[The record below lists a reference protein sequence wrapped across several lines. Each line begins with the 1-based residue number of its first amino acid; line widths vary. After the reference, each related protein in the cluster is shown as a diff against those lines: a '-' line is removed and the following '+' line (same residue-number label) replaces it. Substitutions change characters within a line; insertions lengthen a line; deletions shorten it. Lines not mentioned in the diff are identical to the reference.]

1 MLDSGGCYV
10 CMRKICGGMMKC
22 LLLGLLCLAL
32 TEGLVRVPLVKK
44 KTIMKE
50 RGLLKEMLKYA
61 QYSSQQGYFE
71 SLINQN
77 DMAYFGKVGIG
88 TPPQYFYLHFDTGSS
103 TLWVNS
109 VYCNSDACNSHPLF
123 NPRHSSTFTSNQQ
136 PFSIK
141 YGTGSVQG
149 FLGSD
154 TVTIGQLTVTNQ
166 QIGLSTSEPGDHFAR
181 PLHDGLMGLAFK
193 PPKYQTIV
201 DNMIQEGVI
210 EEPIFAFY
218 LSRDSESGSEVVF
231 GGVDPSHYE
240 GQINWVP
247 VQHNSHW
254 QLVFEGFEVNHH
266 STGWCDSGCT
276 AITDTGTSLLLCPP
290 QYVHSLHKKLGAQQ
304 DSNGNYVFDCN
315 AVSSL
320 PTLTFVMNG
329 AHLHL
334 PGTAYVLQD
343 EDSNSNCQSGIR
355 ASHEEYRNGYP
366 YWILG
371 DVFLRQFYSVFDQ
384 GNARVGFATLA

>member
-1 MLDSGGCYV
+1 M
-10 CMRKICGGMMKC
+10 MRC
-22 LLLGLLCLAL
+22 LIFGLLCLAL

-50 RGLLKEMLKYA
+50 RGLLKEILKYS
-61 QYSSQQGYFE
+61 QYTSQQGYSE

-88 TPPQYFYLHFDTGSS
+88 SPPQYFYLHFDTGSS

-109 VYCNSDACNSHPLF
+109 VYCNSAACNGHPLF
-123 NPRHSSTFTSNQQ
+123 DPSKSSTFTSNQQ
-136 PFSIK
+136 PFSIT

-149 FLGSD
+149 IIGYD
-154 TVTIGQLTVTNQ
+154 TVTMGQLTVTNQ
-166 QIGLSTSEPGDHFAR
+166 KIGLSTTEPGNHFAR

-193 PPKYQTIV
+193 PPSDQTIV
-201 DNMIQEGVI
+201 DTMIQEGVI

-231 GGVDPSHYE
+231 GGVDPSHYQ

-247 VQHNSHW
+247 VQQNSHW
-254 QLVFEGFEVNHH
+254 QLVFEGFEVNHQ
-266 STGWCDSGCT
+266 STGWCENGCT

-290 QYVHSLHKKLGAQQ
+290 QYVDTLHQMLGAQQ

-315 AVSSL
+315 SVSSL
-320 PTLTFVMNG
+320 PPLTFVMNG

-343 EDSNSNCQSGIR
+343 EDSNSYCQSGIR
-355 ASHEEYRNGYP
+355 GSHEQFRNGYP

>member
-1 MLDSGGCYV
+1 M
-10 CMRKICGGMMKC
+10 MRC
-22 LLLGLLCLAL
+22 LILGLLCLAL
-32 TEGLVRVPLVKK
+32 TEGLYRVPLVRK

-50 RGLLKEMLKYA
+50 RGLLKEMLKYS
-61 QYSSQQGYFE
+61 QYSSQQGYPE
-71 SLINQN
+71 SLVNQD

-109 VYCNSDACNSHPLF
+109 VDCNSAACNNHPLF
-123 NPRHSSTFTSNQQ
+123 NPNESSTFTSNQQ

-149 FLGSD
+149 FIGYD
-154 TVTIGQLTVTNQ
+154 TVTMGQLTVTNQ
-166 QIGLSTSEPGDHFAR
+166 KIGLSTVEPGNHFAR
-181 PLHDGLMGLAFK
+181 PLHDGLMGLAFR
-193 PPKYQTIV
+193 PPSSQTIV
-201 DNMIQEGVI
+201 DTMIQEGVI

-218 LSRDSESGSEVVF
+218 LSRDSERGSEVVF
-231 GGVDPSHYE
+231 GGVDPAHYQ

-247 VQHNSHW
+247 VQQNSHW
-254 QLVFEGFEVNHH
+254 QLVFEGFEVNHQ
-266 STGWCDSGCT
+266 STGWCENGCT

-290 QYVHSLHKKLGAQQ
+290 QYVDTLHQMLGAQQ

-320 PTLTFVMNG
+320 PPLTFVMNG

-334 PGTAYVLQD
+334 PGTAYVLQE
-343 EDSNSNCQSGIR
+343 EDSNSNCMSGIR
-355 ASHEEYRNGYP
+355 TSHEEYRNGYP